1 MNAQFAVQG
10 DRVYLLEVNPRAS
23 RTVPFIS
30 KAIGKPLAKIAVDVI
45 LGKTLR
51 EMGYTE
57 DLDLGLTTFNVKAP
71 VFPFNKFPGVDTLLG
86 PEMKSTGEVMGRGR
100 TFASAFAKAMTAAGM
115 RLPTS
120 GNVFFSI
127 RNEDKAEALSIA
139 RGLQDLGF
147 KIFATSGTA
156 KFLNSHFLTVTEVK
170 KQYEGSP
177 NCVEQIRDG
186 HYQLVINTA
195 SDYQAIKDSFHIRR
209 AVLERKVP
217 HANVIASARAI
228 LQAVREE
235 KRGPLEIMPL

>member
-1 MNAQFAVQG
+1 
-10 DRVYLLEVNPRAS
+10 
-23 RTVPFIS
+23 
-30 KAIGKPLAKIAVDVI
+30 
-45 LGKTLR
+45 
-51 EMGYTE
+51 
-57 DLDLGLTTFNVKAP
+57 VKAP
-71 VFPFNKFPGVDTLLG
+71 VFPFSKFPGVDTLLG

-100 TFASAFAKAMTAAGM
+100 NFASAYAKAMTAAGM

-147 KIFATSGTA
+147 KIFATVGTA

-170 KQYEGSP
+170 KATEGSP

-186 HYQLVINTA
+186 HYDLVINTA
-195 SDYQAIKDSFHIRR
+195 SDYRAIKDSFQIRR
-209 AVLERKVP
+209 ATLEKKVP
-217 HANVIASARAI
+217 YANVIASARAI

-235 KRGPLEIMPL
+235 KRGPLEILPL